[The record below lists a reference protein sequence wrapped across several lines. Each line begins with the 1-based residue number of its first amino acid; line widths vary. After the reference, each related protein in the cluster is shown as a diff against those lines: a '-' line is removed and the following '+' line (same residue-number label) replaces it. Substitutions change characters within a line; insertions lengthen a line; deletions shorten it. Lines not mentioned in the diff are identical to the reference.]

1 MLIVGRVVKC
11 GKTTPRH
18 GLAASATLGLI
29 MAASS
34 GNAWAQNIGSEDRSG
49 TAAIR
54 PAMSV
59 NETIPARHDDA
70 ANASDRPPDSTA
82 VWLAPPSESAAAH
95 THHSVDSTAVTVEK
109 VHAMAAEAS
118 AASVVKGVTLWDE
131 IAPSLPAP
139 IPVDAA
145 ALTPPAVRND

>member
-1 MLIVGRVVKC
+1 MRIVGRVVKC
-11 GKTTPRH
+11 GKTTPRY
-18 GLAASATLGLI
+18 GLAASAAMGLI
-29 MAASS
+29 MAASG
-34 GNAWAQNIGSEDRSG
+34 GNACAQNIGSEDRTV

-59 NETIPARHDDA
+59 NETIPAHQDDVVK
-70 ANASDRPPDSTA
+70 ASQGRPYSTA
-82 VWLAPPSESAAAH
+82 GGAVPPESAAVS
-95 THHSVDSTAVTVEK
+95 TQLSVNVTDVTVEK
-109 VHAMAAEAS
+109 VHAIAAEAS

-145 ALTPPAVRND
+145 ALTPPAAHND

>member
-18 GLAASATLGLI
+18 GLAASAALGLI
-29 MAASS
+29 MVASS
-34 GNAWAQNIGSEDRSG
+34 GNACAQNIGSEDRLE

-54 PAMSV
+54 PVMSA
-59 NETIPARHDDA
+59 NETIPARQDDA
-70 ANASDRPPDSTA
+70 AKASLGPPDSATGYA
-82 VWLAPPSESAAAH
+82 APPHKSAVGDTERSAI
-95 THHSVDSTAVTVEK
+95 STDATITK

-118 AASVVKGVTLWDE
+118 GASVVKGVTLWDE
-131 IAPSLPAP
+131 IVPSLPAP

-145 ALTPPAVRND
+145 ALTPPAARND

>member
-18 GLAASATLGLI
+18 GLAASAALGLI
-29 MAASS
+29 MVASS
-34 GNAWAQNIGSEDRSG
+34 GNACAQNIGGEDRVG

-59 NETIPARHDDA
+59 NETIPARQDDA
-70 ANASDRPPDSTA
+70 AKASHGPPDRATGYA
-82 VWLAPPSESAAAH
+82 TPSRESAAADDQN
-95 THHSVDSTAVTVEK
+95 SVISTDATFEK
-109 VHAMAAEAS
+109 VHAVAAEAP

-139 IPVDAA
+139 LPVDAA
-145 ALTPPAVRND
+145 ALTPPAAHND